1 MVHKKLIIKNMS
13 CHCCLKLVTR
23 ILSEAGVEVV
33 QARLGEAEIS
43 FDQHKI
49 DLPQIAR
56 LLEAD
61 GFEIVNDKE
70 KQLVEQI
77 KNAVIN
83 LVHYSTYN
91 AMVRNSDYLVE
102 RFGLSYQYI
111 STIFSKQEHIT
122 LEKFIIH
129 QKIERVKELIQ
140 YNELT
145 LSEIAYMMGYSS
157 VQYLSTQF
165 KAITGISVSEY
176 KKNPG
181 QYRTLLP
188 ADSNL
193 EDEKDLILF

>member
-13 CHCCLKLVTR
+13 CHCCVKLVTR
-23 ILSEAGVEVV
+23 ILSEAGVELITVKP
-33 QARLGEAEIS
+33 GEAEIR
-43 FDQHKI
+43 FDQHKV
-49 DLPQIAR
+49 DLQQIAR

-61 GFEIVNDKE
+61 GFELVHDKE

-77 KNAVIN
+77 KHSVIN

-102 RFGLSYQYI
+102 RFGLSYQHI
-111 STIFSKQEHIT
+111 STIFSKQEHTT

-129 QKIERVKELIQ
+129 QKIERAKELIQ

-157 VQYLSTQF
+157 VQYLSKQF

-176 KKNPG
+176 KKDPG
-181 QYRTLLP
+181 KYRTFLGATP
-188 ADSNL
+188 NP
-193 EDEKDLILF
+193 EDERDFARF